1 MNLNRVILHAQ
12 SVSPIT
18 VHSGKTTLPKHN
30 KTSEMGFIMLTKN
43 APKGGFRALAKTNL
57 ASTL

>member
-1 MNLNRVILHAQ
+1 MYLNRVIRHAQ

-30 KTSEMGFIMLTKN
+30 KPSGMGFIMLKKN
-43 APKGGFRALAKTNL
+43 RPEGRF
-57 ASTL
+57 